1 MSPVTGALQDKLGDE
16 AAEQLGTL
24 LDDTRRGAAEDVMN
38 QVGDRF
44 ERRLVDETSKL
55 RVEMSQMRTEL
66 RLEMGQMRADLRLE
80 IADLRTEMREGFA
93 SVRADMARDRFELL
107 KWAFAFWVGQLF
119 AVAGLVLA
127 LTASVRR

>member
-66 RLEMGQMRADLRLE
+66 RLE